1 MKNNLQPLVSIGI
14 ASYNNSKYIIE
25 TLNSVANQTYK
36 NIELMLILPTQT
48 ILFQHPFERGD
59 TQLYAEKN

>member
-36 NIELMLILPTQT
+36 NIELI
-48 ILFQHPFERGD
+48 II
-59 TQLYAEKN
+59 N